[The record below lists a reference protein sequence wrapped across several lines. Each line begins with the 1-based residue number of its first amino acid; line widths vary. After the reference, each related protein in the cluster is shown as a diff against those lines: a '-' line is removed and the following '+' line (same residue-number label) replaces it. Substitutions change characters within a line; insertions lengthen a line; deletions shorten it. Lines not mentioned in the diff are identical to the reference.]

1 MSNTAQNINLG
12 KGPACSSPTE
22 GPWSLVANIGAVHT
36 GATAGSLP
44 DDVGCDAHVTH
55 AQVFASA
62 PVLEV

>member
-12 KGPACSSPTE
+12 QGPACSLPTE
-22 GPWSLVANIGAVHT
+22 GPWNLVAYGAAVQPVTTIGRHLDT
-36 GATAGSLP
+36 
-44 DDVGCDAHVTH
+44 VGCDAHVTH